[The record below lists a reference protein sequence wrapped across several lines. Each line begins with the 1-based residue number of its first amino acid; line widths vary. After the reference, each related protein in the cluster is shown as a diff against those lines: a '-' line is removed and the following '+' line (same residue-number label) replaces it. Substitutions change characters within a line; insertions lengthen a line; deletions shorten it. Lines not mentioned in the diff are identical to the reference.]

1 MPYKIGFEYK
11 SITFKK
17 SNFTRKNTAVSFGND
32 SGNIHKGL
40 LFDWLQAFLFSK
52 TDRKATAFHEKRMW
66 QSSNLFDTHRNIH
79 RALLYLR
86 VSSQSKDSGIYN
98 RTARNTAILRGLMSR
113 GKIIWVMPIPFN
125 VGHCRGSYERFKSK
139 IQNNSSYVVFSDSG
153 KSLAISPLLEVWAM
167 TRQNTETV
175 SERVP
180 TRPAREQRGK
190 IIKAVRK
197 PRRSMNEAREN

>member
-66 QSSNLFDTHRNIH
+66 QSSNLFDTHKDIH
-79 RALLYLR
+79 KALLYLR

-98 RTARNTAILRGLMSR
+98 RTARNTAILRGLMS
-113 GKIIWVMPIPFN
+113 KDVIIWVMPIKCN
-125 VGHCRGSYERFKSK
+125 VGHCRAVTEHFKHC
-139 IQNNSSYVVFSDSG
+139 IQRNWKSLKMNSSALSERWKLTVHRTLSVKTWRRYSDM
-153 KSLAISPLLEVWAM
+153 KELTTLLELM
-167 TRQNTETV
+167 
-175 SERVP
+175 
-180 TRPAREQRGK
+180 
-190 IIKAVRK
+190 
-197 PRRSMNEAREN
+197 